1 MTAST
6 VVKAVMVSGH
16 GKQTFKMDSLR
27 KWFSFSKGERVAIIT
42 ILALILLLILACVF
56 RPSRQSLTDESLHN
70 LDSLLALR
78 QAAIELQQQQQAEK
92 SQEVAELHPFPF
104 NPNTLTEEEWLQMG
118 LTDRQVRNIMNYKA
132 KGGKFYSKNDLGK
145 LYTISEEEFAQL
157 EPFIVLPEVSRGKN
171 TKTSAKSSVSTGST
185 TAPTEKKAIPI
196 VDLNTVDSTTLVEL
210 PQIGPYTAVRII
222 EFREKLGGFIDK
234 EQLRDVKGMDDA
246 RFAAIQPYINLGA
259 VEIRKVDVNRAD
271 FKTLVHHPYLNYE
284 QVKRIV
290 NQREKRGMIKNW
302 AQLEELIKEEGEVNP
317 LLEQY
322 VKY

>member
-1 MTAST
+1 
-6 VVKAVMVSGH
+6 
-16 GKQTFKMDSLR
+16 MDSLR

-92 SQEVAELHPFPF
+92 PQEVAELHPFSF
-104 NPNTLTEEEWLQMG
+104 NPNTITEEEWLQMG

-157 EPFIVLPEVSRGKN
+157 EPFIVLPEVARGKN
-171 TKTSAKSSVSTGST
+171 TKTSSKSGVSTGST
-185 TAPTEKKAIPI
+185 TATTASAAPAEKKAIPI

-271 FKTLVHHPYLNYE
+271 FKTLVHHPYLSYE

-302 AQLEELIKEEGEVNP
+302 AQLQSLIENDGEVNP
-317 LLEQY
+317 LLEHY
-322 VKY
+322 LKY

>member
-1 MTAST
+1 
-6 VVKAVMVSGH
+6 
-16 GKQTFKMDSLR
+16 MDSLR

-42 ILALILLLILACVF
+42 ILALILLLILACLF
-56 RPSRQSLTDESLHN
+56 RPTRKSLSDASLHN

-78 QAAIELQQQQQAEK
+78 QAAVEAQQQQQAEK
-92 SQEVAELHPFPF
+92 PQEVAELHPFPF
-104 NPNTLTEEEWLQMG
+104 NPNTITEDEWRQIG
-118 LTDRQVRNIMNYKA
+118 LTDRQIRNIMNYKA

-145 LYTISEEEFAQL
+145 LYTISEEDFAQL
-157 EPFIVLPEVSRGKN
+157 EPFIVLPEVSRGGSNK
-171 TKTSAKSSVSTGST
+171 SVSKQQSEKAREESKPAT
-185 TAPTEKKAIPI
+185 TKAIPV

-222 EFREKLGGFIDK
+222 EFRDKLGGFVDK
-234 EQLRDVKGMDDA
+234 EQLRGVKGMDDA

-259 VEIRKVDVNRAD
+259 VEIRKVDVNHAD
-271 FKTLVHHPYLNYE
+271 FKTLVHHPYLSYE

-302 AQLEELIKEEGEVNP
+302 AQLEELLKEEGEVHP

>member
-1 MTAST
+1 
-6 VVKAVMVSGH
+6 
-16 GKQTFKMDSLR
+16 MDSLR

-78 QAAIELQQQQQAEK
+78 QEAIELQQQQQAEK
-92 SQEVAELHPFPF
+92 PQEVAELHPFPF

-157 EPFIVLPEVSRGKN
+157 EPFIVLPEVARGKN
-171 TKTSAKSSVSTGST
+171 TNTKATSQSGVSTGST
-185 TAPTEKKAIPI
+185 TAATALAEKKAIPI

-246 RFAAIQPYINLGA
+246 RFAAIQPYINLAA

-302 AQLEELIKEEGEVNP
+302 EQLESLLMEEGEVNP

>member
-1 MTAST
+1 M
-6 VVKAVMVSGH
+6 
-16 GKQTFKMDSLR
+16 R
-27 KWFSFSKGERVAIIT
+27 KWFSFSKGERVAIVT
-42 ILALILLLILACVF
+42 ILAAILILVLACLF
-56 RPSRQSLTDESLHN
+56 RPSRKSLNDASLHN

-78 QAAIELQQQQQAEK
+78 QAAIETQRQQQAEK
-92 SQEVAELHPFPF
+92 AQEAPELHPFPF
-104 NPNTLTEEEWLQMG
+104 NPNTLTEEEWLRIG

-132 KGGKFYSKNDLGK
+132 KGGKFYSKKDLGK

-157 EPFIVLPEVSRGKN
+157 ESFIVLPEVSRG
-171 TKTSAKSSVSTGST
+171 TGYKSSSKKQEEKAGEEPKPV
-185 TAPTEKKAIPI
+185 EKKAIPI

-210 PQIGPYTAVRII
+210 PQIGPYTASRIV
-222 EFREKLGGFIDK
+222 EFREKLGGFVNK
-234 EQLRDVKGMDDA
+234 EQLRDVKGMDEA

-271 FKTLVHHPYLNYE
+271 FKTLVHHPYLSYE
-284 QVKRIV
+284 QVKRIF

-302 AQLEELIKEEGEVNP
+302 EQLDALLKEEGEVNP

>member
-1 MTAST
+1 
-6 VVKAVMVSGH
+6 
-16 GKQTFKMDSLR
+16 MDSLR

-42 ILALILLLILACVF
+42 ILALILLLILACLF
-56 RPSRQSLTDESLHN
+56 RPSRKSLSDESLHN
-70 LDSLLALR
+70 LDSLLSLR
-78 QAAIELQQQQQAEK
+78 KAAIEQQQQADK
-92 SQEVAELHPFPF
+92 PQELAELHPFPF

-157 EPFIVLPEVSRGKN
+157 EPFIVLPEVARGRSGKSLSSRGG
-171 TKTSAKSSVSTGST
+171 VSTGST
-185 TAPTEKKAIPI
+185 TASAAPTEKKAIPI

-246 RFAAIQPYINLGA
+246 RFAAIQPYINRGA
-259 VEIRKVDVNRAD
+259 VEIRKIDVNRAD

>member
-1 MTAST
+1 
-6 VVKAVMVSGH
+6 
-16 GKQTFKMDSLR
+16 MDSLR

-42 ILALILLLILACVF
+42 ILALILLLILACLF
-56 RPSRQSLTDESLHN
+56 RPSRKSLSDESLHN

-78 QAAIELQQQQQAEK
+78 RAAIEQQQQQQAEK
-92 SQEVAELHPFPF
+92 PQEVAELHPFPF

-157 EPFIVLPEVSRGKN
+157 EPFIVLPEVARGRSGQSSSSRGG
-171 TKTSAKSSVSTGST
+171 VSTGST
-185 TAPTEKKAIPI
+185 TASAAPAEKKAIPI

-246 RFAAIQPYINLGA
+246 RFAAIQPYINVGG

>member
-1 MTAST
+1 ME
-6 VVKAVMVSGH
+6 
-16 GKQTFKMDSLR
+16 SLR

-56 RPSRQSLTDESLHN
+56 RPSRKSLTDESLHN

-78 QAAIELQQQQQAEK
+78 QTAIKQQQQQQADK
-92 SQEVAELHPFPF
+92 PQEVAELHPFPF

-171 TKTSAKSSVSTGST
+171 TNTKATSQSGVSTGST
-185 TAPTEKKAIPI
+185 TAPSEKKPIPI

-222 EFREKLGGFIDK
+222 EFREKLGGFVDK
-234 EQLRDVKGMDDA
+234 EQLRDVKGLDEA

-271 FKTLVHHPYLNYE
+271 FKTLVHHPYLSYE

-302 AQLEELIKEEGEVNP
+302 AQLEALLKEEGEVNP

>member
-1 MTAST
+1 
-6 VVKAVMVSGH
+6 
-16 GKQTFKMDSLR
+16 MDSLR

-42 ILALILLLILACVF
+42 ILALILILILACLF
-56 RPSRQSLTDESLHN
+56 RPSRKSLSDESLHN

-78 QAAIELQQQQQAEK
+78 QAAIEQQQQQQAEK
-92 SQEVAELHPFPF
+92 PQEVAELHPFPF

-171 TKTSAKSSVSTGST
+171 TETSSKNGVSTGST
-185 TAPTEKKAIPI
+185 TAATAPAEKKAIPI

-222 EFREKLGGFIDK
+222 EFREKLGGFVDK

-246 RFAAIQPYINLGA
+246 RFAAIQPYINVGV

-302 AQLEELIKEEGEVNP
+302 AQLEALLKEEGEVNP

>member
-1 MTAST
+1 MS
-6 VVKAVMVSGH
+6 KGP
-16 GKQTFKMDSLR
+16 KPKNMDSLR

-42 ILALILLLILACVF
+42 ILALILVLILACVF
-56 RPSRQSLTDESLHN
+56 RPSRKSLSDASLHN
-70 LDSLLALR
+70 LDSLLTLR
-78 QAAIELQQQQQAEK
+78 QAAIELQQQQQFEK
-92 SQEVAELHPFPF
+92 PQEVAELHPFPF
-104 NPNTLTEEEWLQMG
+104 NPNTITEEEWLQMG

-171 TKTSAKSSVSTGST
+171 TKTSAKSGVSTGST
-185 TAPTEKKAIPI
+185 TANSSTTAPAEKKAIPI

-234 EQLRDVKGMDDA
+234 DQLRGVKGMDDA

-322 VKY
+322 VTY

>member
-1 MTAST
+1 
-6 VVKAVMVSGH
+6 
-16 GKQTFKMDSLR
+16 MDSLR

-56 RPSRQSLTDESLHN
+56 RPSRQSLSDESLHN

-78 QAAIELQQQQQAEK
+78 QAAIELQQRQQAEK
-92 SQEVAELHPFPF
+92 PQEVVELHPFPF

-157 EPFIVLPEVSRGKN
+157 EPFIVLPEVARGRSGKSTSSRGG
-171 TKTSAKSSVSTGST
+171 VSTGST
-185 TAPTEKKAIPI
+185 TAPSSTTAAAVPTEKKAIPI

-259 VEIRKVDVNRAD
+259 VEIRKIDVNRAD

-284 QVKRIV
+284 QVKCIV

-322 VKY
+322 VAY

>member
-1 MTAST
+1 M
-6 VVKAVMVSGH
+6 
-16 GKQTFKMDSLR
+16 R
-27 KWFSFSKGERVAIIT
+27 KWFSFSKGERVAIVT
-42 ILALILLLILACVF
+42 ILAAILILVLACLF
-56 RPSRQSLTDESLHN
+56 RPSRKSLNDASLHN
-70 LDSLLALR
+70 MDSLLALR
-78 QAAIELQQQQQAEK
+78 QAAVETQRQQQAEK
-92 SQEVAELHPFPF
+92 AKEAAELHPFPF
-104 NPNTLTEEEWLQMG
+104 NPNTLSEEEWLRIG

-132 KGGKFYSKNDLGK
+132 KGGKFYSKKDLGK

-157 EPFIVLPEVSRGKN
+157 EPFIVLPEVSRG
-171 TKTSAKSSVSTGST
+171 TGYKSSSKKQEEKAGEEPKPV
-185 TAPTEKKAIPI
+185 EKKAIPI

-210 PQIGPYTAVRII
+210 PQIGPYTASRIV
-222 EFREKLGGFIDK
+222 EFREKLGGFVNK
-234 EQLRDVKGMDDA
+234 EQLLDVKGMDEA

-284 QVKRIV
+284 QVKRIF

-302 AQLEELIKEEGEVNP
+302 EQLESLLMEEGEVNP

>member
-1 MTAST
+1 M
-6 VVKAVMVSGH
+6 
-16 GKQTFKMDSLR
+16 
-27 KWFSFSKGERVAIIT
+27 
-42 ILALILLLILACVF
+42 ILVLILACLF
-56 RPSRQSLTDESLHN
+56 RPSRKSLSDASLHN

-78 QAAIELQQQQQAEK
+78 QAAIVQQQQQQAEK
-92 SQEVAELHPFPF
+92 PQEVAELHPFPF
-104 NPNTLTEEEWLQMG
+104 NPNTITEEEWLQMG

-157 EPFIVLPEVSRGKN
+157 EPFIVLPEVARGKS
-171 TKTSAKSSVSTGST
+171 TKPASQSGVSTGSTTAT

-222 EFREKLGGFIDK
+222 EFREKLGGFVDK
-234 EQLRDVKGMDDA
+234 EQLRDVKGMDEA

-271 FKTLVHHPYLNYE
+271 FKTLVHHPYLSYE

>member
-1 MTAST
+1 
-6 VVKAVMVSGH
+6 
-16 GKQTFKMDSLR
+16 MDSLR

-42 ILALILLLILACVF
+42 ILALILLLILACLF
-56 RPSRQSLTDESLHN
+56 RPSRKSLSDASLHN

-78 QAAIELQQQQQAEK
+78 QAAIEQQQLQQAEK
-92 SQEVAELHPFPF
+92 PQEVAELHPFPF
-104 NPNTLTEEEWLQMG
+104 NPNTITEEEWLQMG

-157 EPFIVLPEVSRGKN
+157 ESFIVLPEVARGASG
-171 TKTSAKSSVSTGST
+171 KTTSKKQEKPSFEEKAK
-185 TAPTEKKAIPI
+185 PEKKPIPI

-246 RFAAIQPYINLGA
+246 RFAAIQPYINLAA

-322 VKY
+322 VAY

>member
-1 MTAST
+1 
-6 VVKAVMVSGH
+6 
-16 GKQTFKMDSLR
+16 MDSLR

-42 ILALILLLILACVF
+42 ILALILLLILACLF
-56 RPSRQSLTDESLHN
+56 RPSRKSLSDESLHN

-78 QAAIELQQQQQAEK
+78 HVAIELQQQQQAEK
-92 SQEVAELHPFPF
+92 PQEVAELHPFPF

-157 EPFIVLPEVSRGKN
+157 ESFIVLPEVARGASG
-171 TKTSAKSSVSTGST
+171 KTSSKKQEKPSFEEKAK
-185 TAPTEKKAIPI
+185 PEKKAIPI

-222 EFREKLGGFIDK
+222 ECREKLGGLIDK

-322 VKY
+322 VAY

>member
-1 MTAST
+1 
-6 VVKAVMVSGH
+6 
-16 GKQTFKMDSLR
+16 MDSLR

-56 RPSRQSLTDESLHN
+56 RPSRMSLTDESLHN

-78 QAAIELQQQQQAEK
+78 QTAIELQQQQQAEK
-92 SQEVAELHPFPF
+92 PQEVAELHPFPF

-157 EPFIVLPEVSRGKN
+157 EPFIVLPEVARSASG
-171 TKTSAKSSVSTGST
+171 KTSSKKQETPTYEEKAKL
-185 TAPTEKKAIPI
+185 EKKAIPI

-246 RFAAIQPYINLGA
+246 RFAAIQPYINLAA

-284 QVKRIV
+284 QVKCIV

-302 AQLEELIKEEGEVNP
+302 EQLESLLMEEGEVNP

-322 VKY
+322 VAY